1 MLTIGEKIK
10 QIRVI
15 NNLKQSEL
23 AKMLYVSEKTI
34 SSWENNR
41 TAPDL
46 NMIYKISDYL
56 KTNFYYL
63 ISNEYNSDNIDEIEV
78 KLKVDN
84 KEYERIKNIIEKN
97 SEFKGI
103 YNQIDNYYKLAN
115 ADQEWLR
122 IRKENGKY
130 IFNYK
135 KKLANCHCE
144 KYDVLIDN
152 YNNLNEILLA
162 LGTNQIGTIIK
173 KRTRY
178 IYQGKYDISFDEV
191 ENIDKFIE
199 IELINKSKNF
209 EKDISD
215 LLNFMKKLKIDLNMI
230 EQNKYID
237 YIYNKYEGEKN
248 NE

>member
-97 SEFKGI
+97 SKFKGI
-103 YNQIDNYYKLAN
+103 YNQIDNYYK
-115 ADQEWLR
+115 
-122 IRKENGKY
+122 
-130 IFNYK
+130 
-135 KKLANCHCE
+135 
-144 KYDVLIDN
+144 
-152 YNNLNEILLA
+152 
-162 LGTNQIGTIIK
+162 
-173 KRTRY
+173 
-178 IYQGKYDISFDEV
+178 
-191 ENIDKFIE
+191 
-199 IELINKSKNF
+199 
-209 EKDISD
+209 
-215 LLNFMKKLKIDLNMI
+215 
-230 EQNKYID
+230 
-237 YIYNKYEGEKN
+237 
-248 NE
+248 

>member
-115 ADQEWLR
+115 VDQEWLR

-130 IFNYK
+130 IFG
-135 KKLANCHCE
+135 
-144 KYDVLIDN
+144 VSID
-152 YNNLNEILLA
+152 I
-162 LGTNQIGTIIK
+162 
-173 KRTRY
+173 
-178 IYQGKYDISFDEV
+178 
-191 ENIDKFIE
+191 
-199 IELINKSKNF
+199 
-209 EKDISD
+209 
-215 LLNFMKKLKIDLNMI
+215 
-230 EQNKYID
+230 
-237 YIYNKYEGEKN
+237 
-248 NE
+248 